1 MKSSSVSEWVNKIC
15 PKCISLVMV
24 QNPRRVNYCEKCG
37 SKLEMTPQS
46 GKIKSP
52 PFNLERFKE
61 TAQKAKETFVGKEW
75 DEQLMDFLYP
85 GTERR
90 FAFDEDQVAV
100 NPLKLKQLVG
110 SISAQV
116 EQRGYERA
124 KRELSVKYGG
134 QG

>member
-61 TAQKAKETFVGKEW
+61 TAQKAKETFGTDNSVTLGYTKILTESDKTKKEIL
-75 DEQLMDFLYP
+75 D
-85 GTERR
+85 
-90 FAFDEDQVAV
+90 
-100 NPLKLKQLVG
+100 KLIEL
-110 SISAQV
+110 A

-124 KRELSVKYGG
+124 KRELAIKYGG